1 LKFTY
6 NPPGIL
12 KKIFSDYYW
21 NTSNGKILLTFDDGP
36 ILETT
41 EIILQQLSKHKV
53 KAMFFC
59 VGDNIRKY
67 PSLVKEMIGEGHT
80 IGNHTYNHK
89 ILRTLT
95 SEEKTHQIESL
106 NKMMEDQFDYTVK
119 FFRPPHGKFQITTDS
134 LLKKLKLKNVMWSL
148 LTYDYNN
155 NIEVVKFA
163 VKNYLSNNSIV
174 VLHDSMKSKEIIS
187 DSINFIIEEA
197 KRRNYTIGEPKE
209 CLN

>member
-1 LKFTY
+1 MKFTY

-148 LTYDYNN
+148 LTYDYKN

>member
-148 LTYDYNN
+148 LTYDYKN